1 MPAHARSRI
10 SGHNEEEKITVEV
23 FAAGEYKIY
32 KEDITKAL
40 KNIGLHI
47 TSEVHQP
54 AMGSSCPLIS
64 NKVITRV
71 TPPGHASLNGG
82 VLSMREAAHAFIWPR
97 NLLVKIDFE
106 DLEAPHL
113 IQLRYKVYGDGMLD
127 AELELCKICHK
138 YMGHCRDCPNRL
150 TKKTSRK
157 AKMEEY
163 SRKIKRKMKAEPRVD
178 GAKSAY
184 TSTNMNAI
192 GSTANVDPSVVACA
206 LQRASKN
213 QLLE

>member
-1 MPAHARSRI
+1 M
-10 SGHNEEEKITVEV
+10 
-23 FAAGEYKIY
+23 
-32 KEDITKAL
+32 
-40 KNIGLHI
+40 
-47 TSEVHQP
+47 
-54 AMGSSCPLIS
+54 
-64 NKVITRV
+64 
-71 TPPGHASLNGG
+71 
-82 VLSMREAAHAFIWPR
+82 
-97 NLLVKIDFE
+97 
-106 DLEAPHL
+106 
-113 IQLRYKVYGDGMLD
+113 IQLRYKVYGYGMLD

-184 TSTNMNAI
+184 ASTNMNAI

>member
-1 MPAHARSRI
+1 MIPRDTLPKAYLIIWLCAINAR
-10 SGHNEEEKITVEV
+10 
-23 FAAGEYKIY
+23 
-32 KEDITKAL
+32 
-40 KNIGLHI
+40 
-47 TSEVHQP
+47 
-54 AMGSSCPLIS
+54 GS
-64 NKVITRV
+64 TRV
-71 TPPGHASLNGG
+71 HLAKES
-82 VLSMREAAHAFIWPR
+82 
-97 NLLVKIDFE
+97 LVKILDFE
-106 DLEAPHL
+106 DEEEPHL

-184 TSTNMNAI
+184 ASTNMNAI